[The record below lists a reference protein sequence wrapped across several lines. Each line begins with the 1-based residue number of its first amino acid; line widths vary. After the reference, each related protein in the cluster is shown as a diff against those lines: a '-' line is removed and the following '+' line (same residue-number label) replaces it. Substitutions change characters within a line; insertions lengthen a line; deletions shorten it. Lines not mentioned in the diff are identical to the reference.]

1 MIYVFGDGELDT
13 SLYTLKRAGNTIR
26 LRPKVFRVCRY
37 LLEHRERVVSR
48 EELCAQVWPGQF
60 ISQATLEGVIRAVR
74 QAVGDSGQTQGIIQT
89 LHGYGYRFVAD
100 VQERAPKQKGE
111 EPPPAPALIALPEA
125 SASGQDDAATSPFM
139 SNQEPHG
146 TPLPKRTAGT
156 GHHALSHNGHHSESG
171 TPPAPEEPLADHDPV
186 RSAEQGSPIIPPGK
200 RLTSLQQSPHTLQAA
215 RAVLALALVTLII
228 LGGWRL
234 WSTGPTEQPL
244 PSNNNRLAVLPF
256 VNLSAEADNTYFV
269 DGITEELIAQLS
281 QIRGLTVISRT
292 SVMKYKGTQKDV
304 ATIGRELKVGMILEG
319 SVRKAE
325 NHVRISAQLIDVAT
339 EGHLWSQEYDRELKG
354 VFAIQSDIANRV
366 AQWLKVQLTPGEKQ
380 RIEEQGTA
388 NLEAYTLYLQ
398 ARYFRNK
405 WTEEGLRNAITHFEQ
420 AIARDPNYALA
431 YAGIA
436 DAYLILPFVA
446 ATVRPT
452 EVYPRATA
460 AMEQAMTQG
469 NLFATVHTTMA
480 SAKLWYAWDWV
491 GAEAAFRQALALSPN
506 DAATHRRYAWYLIT
520 MGRLQDAIAVMHR
533 AQELSPVS
541 PGISRHVGM
550 AFYFAHQYDRAVA
563 QFRATI
569 DMDPTFRAAYSG
581 LVYAYLQQWRYA
593 EALEI
598 CQQMLQ
604 RWGRDPWIL
613 WDLGYA
619 SAVSGLHDQA
629 RQVLAELHE
638 RAQHGYV
645 RSLAFAWVS
654 IGLGQKAQA
663 FAWLEKA
670 YEEHEPYLTLLHAD
684 PVYDSLRADPRFT
697 ALSQKI
703 GLGK

>member
-13 SLYTLKRAGNTIR
+13 SLYTLKRAGKTIR

-100 VQERAPKQKGE
+100 VQERPPRQRGE
-111 EPPPAPALIALPEA
+111 EESPAPALIALPKA
-125 SASGQDDAATSPFM
+125 SASAQDDAASAPVTSG
-139 SNQEPHG
+139 QEPKG
-146 TPLPKRTAGT
+146 TSIPQRHAGARRRASSQN
-156 GHHALSHNGHHSESG
+156 GHHAEFRTPLTSES
-171 TPPAPEEPLADHDPV
+171 PLTDRGPV
-186 RSAEQGSPIIPPGK
+186 RPAEQGSPVIPFGK
-200 RLTSLQQSPHTLQAA
+200 RLISRPRSPRALRIA
-215 RAVLALALVTLII
+215 RVAQGLAVVTLIT
-228 LGGWRL
+228 LGGWAL
-234 WSTGPTEQPL
+234 WPAGKAKESEPL
-244 PSNNNRLAVLPF
+244 DNSRIAVLPF

-292 SVMKYKGTQKDV
+292 SVMQYKGTQKDV
-304 ATIGRELKVGMILEG
+304 ATIGRELQVGMILEG
-319 SVRKAE
+319 SVRKAD
-325 NHVRISAQLIDVAT
+325 NHVRISAQLIDVT
-339 EGHLWSQEYDRELKG
+339 SQGHLWSQEYDRELKG
-354 VFAIQSDIANRV
+354 VFAIQSDIATRV
-366 AQWLKVQLTPGEKQ
+366 AQWLKVQLTPGEKR

-398 ARYFRNK
+398 GRYFRNR

-420 AIARDPNYALA
+420 AITRDPNYALA

-436 DAYLILPFVA
+436 DAYLLLPFVA
-446 ATVRPT
+446 ATARPT
-452 EVYPRATA
+452 EVYPRAMA
-460 AMEQAMTQG
+460 AVEQAMTRG
-469 NLFATVHTTMA
+469 DLFATVHTTMA
-480 SAKLWYAWDWV
+480 SAKLWYTWDWV
-491 GAEAAFRQALALSPN
+491 GAESAFRQALALSPN
-506 DAATHRRYAWYLIT
+506 DAVTHRRYAWYLIT

-533 AQELSPVS
+533 AQELNPVS
-541 PGISRHVGM
+541 PGISRHVGTV
-550 AFYFAHQYDRAVA
+550 FYFARQYDRAVA
-563 QFRATI
+563 QFHATI
-569 DMDPTFRAAYSG
+569 GMDPTFRAAYSG
-581 LVYAYLQQWRYA
+581 LVYAYLQQGKYT

-598 CQQMLQ
+598 CQQMLE

-619 SAVSGLHDQA
+619 SAVSGQQDRA

-638 RAQHGYV
+638 RAQHAYV

-654 IGLGQKAQA
+654 IGLDQKDHA

-684 PVYDSLRADPRFT
+684 PVYDGLRADPRFT
-697 ALSQKI
+697 ALTQKI